1 MTLYDTLDTRID
13 MAMRDLTAEELEIVF
28 REYEAGASPEE
39 IAEEYG
45 FDETLVVNYPR
56 MNSWA

>member
-1 MTLYDTLDTRID
+1 

-45 FDETLVVNYPR
+45 FDETLVMDFCANIDF
-56 MNSWA
+56 

>member
-1 MTLYDTLDTRID
+1 

-39 IAEEYG
+39 IAEENGLLRQY
-45 FDETLVVNYPR
+45 
-56 MNSWA
+56 